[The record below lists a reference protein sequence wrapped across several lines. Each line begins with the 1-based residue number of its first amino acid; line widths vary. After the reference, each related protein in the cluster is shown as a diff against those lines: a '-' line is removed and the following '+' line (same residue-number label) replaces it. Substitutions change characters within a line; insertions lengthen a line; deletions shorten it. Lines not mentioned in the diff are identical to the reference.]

1 MSEDSYSEV
10 TNESIFGRIK
20 NAIVGVLFGMILI
33 AVSVGLLFW
42 NEGRTVNTYKA
53 LKEGAGLVISIDNNR
68 IFAENEGKL
77 VHISGMATTDEIL
90 KDPQFSLSTNAISL
104 KRMVQMYQWQ
114 ETSETKKR
122 KKFGGGE
129 ETVKVYSYDKTWSSQ
144 VISSSSFKKPGNHK
158 NPGRM
163 MFDSRTLRA
172 RDVSLGAFTLSDS
185 LVGEISSYES
195 LPISDISGIKAFGK
209 NVIQTADGLYIGND
223 VNSPQIG
230 DMTIQFAHVLP
241 TTVSLV
247 SKQSGNSFKPYVTS
261 YEKSIEELV
270 LGVASAEAII
280 KKAQSENTLFA
291 WLLRLGG
298 FVLMVI
304 GFYLL
309 FNPLAVI
316 ADIVPFIG
324 NIVEFG
330 TGILAFLLSLIISL
344 TTIAIA
350 WIFYRPVLAGVLLT
364 IAVAVIIMGFRSGKK
379 KRIKKPE
386 VKPPLDGS
394 SKKRE
399 SSSEEAFEIQN
410 ESSSSSKKSTV
421 SDPFLIDD

>member
-144 VISSSSFKKPGNHK
+144 VISSSSFKKSGNHK

-195 LPISDISGIKAFGK
+195 LPISDISGVKAFGK

-223 VNSPQIG
+223 ANSPQIG

-270 LGVASAEAII
+270 LGVASAEVII

-344 TTIAIA
+344 TTIAIS

-410 ESSSSSKKSTV
+410 ESLSSSKKSTV